1 MVSGEIM
8 RYILLD
14 GLPPPEL
21 TMGLNGSTEPEV
33 S

>member
-1 MVSGEIM
+1 MVSREIM
-8 RYILLD
+8 RDILLD

-21 TMGLNGSTEPEV
+21 TMGLNGSTELEV